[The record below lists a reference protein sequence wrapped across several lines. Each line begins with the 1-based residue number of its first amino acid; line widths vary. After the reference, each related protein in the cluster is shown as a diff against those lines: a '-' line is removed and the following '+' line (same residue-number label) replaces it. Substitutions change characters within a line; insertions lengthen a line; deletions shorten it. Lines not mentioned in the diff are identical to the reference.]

1 MDLFGIGL
9 PELLFI
15 LLIILLIFGPKD
27 LEKTSKSIGR
37 SVYRFLNSDSWKA
50 VRRVRDL
57 PAEIV
62 RQAGLD
68 EFHQASDQA
77 GKAAAPGGSQ
87 PHPGSSV
94 PEPRIEPHAPRQDE
108 V

>member
-1 MDLFGIGL
+1 MDLLGIGL
-9 PELLFI
+9 AELFFI
-15 LLIILLIFGPKD
+15 LLIILLVFGPKD

-37 SVYRFLNSDSWKA
+37 AIYRFLNSDSWKA
-50 VRRVRDL
+50 VRRVRNL

-94 PEPRIEPHAPRQDE
+94 PEQRIEPPTPKQDE